1 LVLRQW
7 QSELQRPFLQ
17 QVIFGIGSVTESI
30 EDSTPGANDAM
41 IDSMPGV
48 IGLTNASTT

>member
-7 QSELQRPFLQ
+7 QSELQPRFLQ
-17 QVIFGIGSVTESI
+17 RGIFGIGSATESI
-30 EDSTPGANDAM
+30 EDSTPEANDAM
-41 IDSMPGV
+41 TDLMPGV